1 MGCGA
6 SQPGDF
12 DGQGIGSS
20 PSSAKYGQT
29 GGASESNFHQNNY
42 RERMH
47 YDDTDSEK
55 SRDTDTAS
63 VSSNRF
69 TVSTV
74 AGRKYEHSPTYRPG
88 LNNVEEEMEK
98 WKAKNR
104 KAEEKQK
111 DTIQSTVDDFVF
123 GDFKVDPG
131 DVQKQRVERM
141 NRVRVKRRSSYAMK
155 GEAKRPGSAP
165 GGAAG
170 APGAGKDTEV
180 MVFNDFVLPKIDE
193 DDEDEYTFYHE
204 RKVPPGFRRIHK
216 YKQQALL
223 GHSSRVKTIAISP
236 NDLEYASAAIEDCH
250 LTMTSLVRD
259 GEETGTFIGHSG
271 SIISAVFSRDGRYL
285 ATSSRDNSVIV
296 WNMSQKDSARK
307 QVRTLEHP
315 SLPICAAF
323 SYDGALLV
331 TGGQDRICRVWDIEN
346 KEEIGCFEGH
356 EGVVVCIATV
366 PGMDAAVSGGG
377 DRIIRMWSTTKNPT
391 PIRQFIGHDG
401 VVISISI
408 TPDGEKLLSNDDRA
422 CKMWMISTG
431 ACILNVTLDSLS
443 NAPMNRR
450 TSIVRPE
457 FTPPMPLTREFLA
470 TVPAASRMLGM
481 KPNGILGSTS
491 VNACKIG
498 ANRAVFTLSCLCP
511 GELSC
516 SYFAVACTN
525 RVVYIVSCDTG
536 HEELSFHVKASVF
549 AINAGRDTK
558 LLMGDIFGNCY
569 LIDLFPEGYKK
580 PGEEEEEEE
589 DA

>member
-6 SQPGDF
+6 SQPQNTSDP
-12 DGQGIGSS
+12 GSPGTKYENNNNNHPAS
-20 PSSAKYGQT
+20 PTSPNNAYG
-29 GGASESNFHQNNY
+29 
-42 RERMH
+42 
-47 YDDTDSEK
+47 DTDSEK
-55 SRDTDTAS
+55 SRESDNVS
-63 VSSNRF
+63 VSSNKF
-69 TVSTV
+69 TVTTV
-74 AGRKYEHSPTYRPG
+74 GGKKYEHSPNTASYRPG
-88 LNNVEEEMEK
+88 LQNVDEEIEK

-104 KAEEKQK
+104 KTDSDKKEEA
-111 DTIQSTVDDFVF
+111 ITVDDFVF

-131 DVQKQRVERM
+131 DVQKQRVERV
-141 NRVRVKRRSSYAMK
+141 NRVRMRRSSITVK
-155 GEAKRPGSAP
+155 
-165 GGAAG
+165 
-170 APGAGKDTEV
+170 KDKSQTDSV
-180 MVFNDFVLPKIDE
+180 VFNDFVIPKIDE
-193 DDEDEYTFYHE
+193 EDEVEYTFYHE
-204 RKVPPGFRRIHK
+204 KKVPPGFRRIHK
-216 YKQQALL
+216 FAEKALL

-323 SYDGALLV
+323 SYDGALLI
-331 TGGQDRICRVWDIEN
+331 TGGQDRICRVWDIESR
-346 KEEIGCFEGH
+346 EELGCFEEH
-356 EGVVVCIATV
+356 EGVVVCVATV

-377 DRIIRMWSTTKNPT
+377 DRIIRMWTTTRNPQ

-422 CKMWMISTG
+422 CKMWNINTG
-431 ACILNVTLDSLS
+431 ACLLNVTLDSLTGSPS
-443 NAPMNRR
+443 NHRG
-450 TSIVRPE
+450 SIHRPE
-457 FTPPMPLTREFLA
+457 FTPPMPLTKNFLNS
-470 TVPAASRMLGM
+470 VPTNSRALGM

-491 VNACKIG
+491 INACKIG

-525 RVVYIVSCDTG
+525 RVVYIVSCATG

-569 LIDLFPEGYKK
+569 QIDLYPEGYKK
-580 PGEEEEEEE
+580 EGDSDDERSVR
-589 DA
+589 

>member
-6 SQPGDF
+6 SQPGDANGL
-12 DGQGIGSS
+12 DSS
-20 PSSAKYGQT
+20 PASAKYGET
-29 GGASESNFHQNNY
+29 GGQSESNFHSNNY
-42 RERMH
+42 KERVQ
-47 YDDTDSEK
+47 YNDTDSEE
-55 SRDTDTAS
+55 SRETDTTS
-63 VSSNRF
+63 VSSNKF
-69 TVSTV
+69 TVTTV
-74 AGRKYEHSPTYRPG
+74 GGRKYEHSPNTASYRPG
-88 LNNVEEEMEK
+88 LNNVDEEIEK

-111 DTIQSTVDDFVF
+111 DSIQATVDDFVF

-131 DVQKQRVERM
+131 DVQKQRVERV
-141 NRVRVKRRSSYAMK
+141 NRVRMRRSSYTQLK
-155 GEAKRPGSAP
+155 GEAKLPKTSNK
-165 GGAAG
+165 GG
-170 APGAGKDTEV
+170 EV
-180 MVFNDFVLPKIDE
+180 VFNDFVLPKIDE
-193 DDEDEYTFYHE
+193 EDEDEYIFYHE

-216 YKQQALL
+216 FREKTLL

-356 EGVVVCIATV
+356 EGVVVCVATV

-443 NAPMNRR
+443 NGLSMHRN
-450 TSIVRPE
+450 SIVKPE
-457 FTPPMPLTREFLA
+457 FTPPMPLTREFLNS
-470 TVPAASRMLGM
+470 VPPASRMLGT

-525 RVVYIVSCDTG
+525 RVVYIVSCASG

-569 LIDLFPEGYKK
+569 LLDLYPEGYKK
-580 PGEEEEEEE
+580 PG
-589 DA
+589 DDSDDD